1 MSPESP
7 PLTADQIE
15 AVLLSK
21 IAAEYQVLH
30 PGTARG
36 IAWTLQTHLDDP
48 ALGIN
53 SLDRMALAAAVNEWF
68 ALFEAGIEDSLL
80 ARRCLADWHQLIGR
94 AQALGVRTI
103 NLRTSG
109 TTGAPKVV
117 AHHLDRLRA
126 EARFWADVLAP
137 VKRIIA
143 LVPAHHIY
151 GFIFTVLLPHTLG
164 CPVVRHGEAQ
174 GALQGGVGPGD
185 VVVGLPE
192 WWHYLLTSGAAL
204 GGGNL
209 ISSTAPCPE
218 YLRRGVMAA
227 GAGSLLEVYGS
238 TETAGIGYRFEDQ
251 QAYALLPLW
260 QRDGQAHGLH
270 DAAPTEGTPLEVALQ
285 DHLTWLADDRFVVGA
300 RLDGCLP
307 IAGSK
312 VNPAV
317 VVACL
322 QSHPMVARCTVQ
334 AVETPAGMR
343 LGADVVP
350 STAAHGLE
358 AHVIEARL
366 AAFCQSQLPAA
377 AQPAQWTIGAIPST
391 APMVE

>member
-1 MSPESP
+1 
-7 PLTADQIE
+7 
-15 AVLLSK
+15 
-21 IAAEYQVLH
+21 
-30 PGTARG
+30 
-36 IAWTLQTHLDDP
+36 
-48 ALGIN
+48 
-53 SLDRMALAAAVNEWF
+53 
-68 ALFEAGIEDSLL
+68 
-80 ARRCLADWHQLIGR
+80 
-94 AQALGVRTI
+94 
-103 NLRTSG
+103 
-109 TTGAPKVV
+109 VV

-164 CPVVRHGEAQ
+164 CPVVRHDEAQ

-192 WWHYLLTSGAAL
+192 WWHYLLASGAAL

-218 YLRRGVMAA
+218 HVRRGVMAA
-227 GAGSLLEVYGS
+227 GAGSLMEVYGS

-251 QAYALLPLW
+251 QAYTLLPLW
-260 QRDGQAHGLH
+260 RRDGQDNELCDAVPMDGL
-270 DAAPTEGTPLEVALQ
+270 PVRVFLQ
-285 DHLTWLADDRFVVGA
+285 DHLTWLAADRFVVGA

-317 VVACL
+317 VVACME
-322 QSHPMVARCTVQ
+322 SHPMVARCTVQ
-334 AVETPAGMR
+334 AVETPAGLR
-343 LGADVVP
+343 LGAEVLP
-350 STAAHGLE
+350 SAAAHGLE

-366 AAFCQSQLPAA
+366 AAFCRDLLPAA